1 MDFRG
6 RQTLAPESFRS
17 LFSWPR
23 FTRPSGQGYIDPGVP
38 VTVKTVM
45 PPLGKPPAAPSV

>member
-6 RQTLAPESFRS
+6 RRTLAPESFRR

-23 FTRPSGQGYIDPGVP
+23 LTGASGEGHIDPGVP